1 MDPFFILWFS
11 YFFVLVPAAEI
22 PKSKKFES
30 NSSIMCIVPEEAK
43 VPDYSYSPGEC
54 VVKRNGSG
62 SPVSLPISSKSY
74 LECLPTDILTL
85 TFSFLNFKDVGKIR
99 KTSKYLHDVVEM
111 SFEHLNAGFG
121 NFDLSALSKKD
132 QIIVVLH
139 LLPLLKSAY
148 PGLFRRKMTSAD
160 LICLSLLAFIA
171 SSNLKVV
178 NKEVVMPTSQEFKD
192 LFDAFSSM
200 NFIMKLNDNV
210 YNPIPIM
217 LKCCGMFAA
226 LLTLVI
232 KSEKI
237 PYTLEA
243 VNVLNRFPSVNNSKF
258 NSRSISLD
266 SLGLDMGVRD
276 QRFINNLL
284 INMPIDILVST
295 KLGQRHILHDFIVRK
310 LEFIQEIF
318 SKPELFQVQRDRE
331 TRSTFYEAALIYS
344 IKYRNWSCL
353 KGLLSFPDVNNFH
366 SFSLIKLDFLRQITN
381 YDENLSNYNT
391 IALISD
397 YLIN

>member
-1 MDPFFILWFS
+1 MNPFFILWFS

-22 PKSKKFES
+22 PKSKNSES
-30 NSSIMCIVPEEAK
+30 LSSIMCIVPEEAK
-43 VPDYSYSPGEC
+43 VSDYSPGEY
-54 VVKRNGSG
+54 VVNRIHSG
-62 SPVSLPISSKSY
+62 SPVRYPISSKSH
-74 LECLPTDILTL
+74 LECLPTDILTS
-85 TFSFLNFKDVGKIR
+85 TFSFLNFKDLGKIM
-99 KTSKYLHDVVEM
+99 KTSKYLHDAAEN
-111 SFEHLNAGFG
+111 SLKHLLNARFG
-121 NFDLSALSKKD
+121 NFDLSALSRKD
-132 QIIVVLH
+132 QVIVILH

-148 PGLFRRKMTSAD
+148 PGLFGRKMTSAD

-200 NFIMKLNDNV
+200 NFIMELNDNA
-210 YNPIPIM
+210 YNPVPIM
-217 LKCCGMFAA
+217 LKSCGVFAA

-232 KSEKI
+232 KTEKI

-258 NSRSISLD
+258 KSRSISLD
-266 SLGLDMGVRD
+266 SLGLDMSVRD

-284 INMPIDILVST
+284 INMPINILVST
-295 KLGQRHILHDFIVRK
+295 KFGQRHILHEFIIRK
-310 LEFIQEIF
+310 LEFNQEIF
-318 SKPELFQVQRDRE
+318 SKPELCEVQRDRE

-353 KGLLSFPDVNNFH
+353 KGLLSFSNFNFP
-366 SFSLIKLDFLRQITN
+366 SFYVIKLDFLRQISN
-381 YDENLSNYNT
+381 YSENLSNYNT
-391 IALISD
+391 IALIYD
-397 YLIN
+397 FLIN